1 MTPSAKSLL
10 CLQGLSSLSLWIDFF
25 LIFTV
30 PVVSWNI
37 SASSVAL
44 LAFSLGAPALFIGP
58 IAGALLDRTN
68 IRLSIFLGILSR
80 ILTTLGLFLATSFE
94 IFIILAA
101 LKGLSNLVYFPAMT
115 MVTRQIINTDN
126 RIDFFSYASLLDQL
140 SKTTT
145 PILAGTLTILLPI
158 NYIFLMSAISLS
170 LSALFIKPIW
180 TSLHAIQ
187 ETQHKL
193 SIKLVLSDLGEGFK
207 LFGSLPLQLKLGF
220 IYSILTALALACY
233 DPHLASFIASLGYP
247 PIVFSWIVSSTA
259 VGAVLAALSVKLKII
274 RYNSIQL
281 RVLGLCFFSLGIISA
296 LTTIWTDPLEK
307 HLYFLMSWLINGF
320 GYELLIISS
329 NVILQDLC
337 PPSKLGR
344 VSSSLRSLQMLCIV
358 TGPTAG
364 GFLITNFGRI
374 TPFIFSSALAGL
386 TAIAA
391 IFLLRRTTQTA
402 KQTQP
407 QPFEPTL

>member
-10 CLQGLSSLSLWIDFF
+10 CVQGLSSLSLWIDFF

-30 PVVSWNI
+30 PVFSWDI
-37 SASSVAL
+37 SASSVAI

-58 IAGALLDRTN
+58 IAGVLLDRTN
-68 IRLSIFLGILSR
+68 IKLCIFIGILAR
-80 ILTTLGLFLATSFE
+80 ILTTFGLFLATSFE
-94 IFIILAA
+94 IFIVLAT
-101 LKGLSNLVYFPAMT
+101 LKGLSNLVYFPAIT
-115 MVTRQIINTDN
+115 IATRQIVSTDN
-126 RIDFFSYASLLDQL
+126 RVDFFSYSSLFDQL
-140 SKTTT
+140 AKITT
-145 PILAGTLTILLPI
+145 PIFAGALAILLPI
-158 NYIFLMSAISLS
+158 NYIFLISAVSLS

-180 TSLHAIQ
+180 ISLHSAP
-187 ETQHKL
+187 EKPHAF
-193 SIKLVLSDLGEGFK
+193 SIRLVLSDLGEGFK

-247 PIVFSWIVSSTA
+247 PMVFSWIISSTA

-281 RVLGLCFFSLGIISA
+281 RVLGLCLFSLGVTSA
-296 LTTIWTDPLEK
+296 LTIIWTDPPEM

-337 PPSKLGR
+337 PPNKLGR

-358 TGPTAG
+358 TGPTVG
-364 GFLITNFGRI
+364 GFLITNFGRV
-374 TPFIFSSALAGL
+374 TPFIFSSVLAGL
-386 TAIAA
+386 IAIAA
-391 IFLLRRTTQTA
+391 IFLLRRTTQTS

-407 QPFEPTL
+407 QPFEPTP